1 MSAEFVNGRINSTA
15 GTHRLKLLCPG
26 PAGRNAL
33 GALGAAQA
41 PNGRLMCIEIVECF
55 AGELQAAF
63 REQDLGRAL
72 AKASRQL
79 GFDHFALTL
88 EAHASVDGAPTVLL
102 HDYPDEW
109 ASVYV
114 SFDLA
119 GRDPVRRACDK
130 SMVGFSW
137 QDLEKLIPLT
147 RGDRQMLAVGRE
159 CGIGD
164 GYTVP
169 RFLPGS
175 TRGTCSFAVAPGLEL
190 PKPAFIAAEMVGA
203 LALVSALKI
212 CGAADR
218 PAKAAL
224 SDRQR
229 ECLLWSARGKTAAE
243 IAIILG
249 ISGETVVQ
257 HLKMA
262 RERYDV
268 HCRQSL
274 VLSALYEGLIG
285 FGDIFGW
292 RQRYQ
297 SLPSANER

>member
-1 MSAEFVNGRINSTA
+1 
-15 GTHRLKLLCPG
+15 
-26 PAGRNAL
+26 
-33 GALGAAQA
+33 
-41 PNGRLMCIEIVECF
+41 MCFEIVEGF
-55 AGELQAAF
+55 AGELQKVF
-63 REQDLGRAL
+63 LEGDLSVAL
-72 AKASRQL
+72 TKVTQKL
-79 GFDHFALTL
+79 GFDHYALTL
-88 EAHASVDGAPTVLL
+88 ESPSSLEAAPAVLI

-109 ASVYV
+109 ARVYV

-137 QDLEKLIPLT
+137 QDIEELIPLT

-169 RFLPGS
+169 RFLPGA
-175 TRGTCSFAVAPGLEL
+175 TRGTCSFAVAPGQEL
-190 PKPAFIAAEMVGA
+190 PKPGLIAAEMVGA

-212 CGAADR
+212 CGDAGR
-218 PAKAAL
+218 PAKAVL

-243 IAIILG
+243 TAIILG
-249 ISGETVVQ
+249 ISVETVVQ

-274 VLSALYEGLIG
+274 ILSALYDGLIG

-292 RQRYQ
+292 RARTQRQ
-297 SLPSANER
+297 VPVLDS

>member
-1 MSAEFVNGRINSTA
+1 
-15 GTHRLKLLCPG
+15 
-26 PAGRNAL
+26 
-33 GALGAAQA
+33 
-41 PNGRLMCIEIVECF
+41 MCYEVVEEF
-55 AGELQAAF
+55 AGELQEVCQE
-63 REQDLGRAL
+63 RDLELAL
-72 AKASRQL
+72 TKATQQL
-79 GFDHFALTL
+79 GFGHFALTL
-88 EAHASVDGAPTVLL
+88 ECPSSLDDAPAVLL

-109 ASVYV
+109 ARVYV

-119 GRDPVRRACDK
+119 GRDPVRRACEK

-137 QDLEKLIPLT
+137 QDIEKLIPLT

-169 RFLPGS
+169 RFLPGA
-175 TRGTCSFAVAPGLEL
+175 TRGTCSFAVAPGQEL
-190 PKPAFIAAEMVGA
+190 PGPWLIEAEMVGA

-212 CGAADR
+212 CGKGGR

-229 ECLLWSARGKTAAE
+229 ECLLWSARGKTASE
-243 IAIILG
+243 TAIILG
-249 ISGETVVQ
+249 ISMETVIQ
-257 HLKMA
+257 HLKLA

-274 VLSALYEGLIG
+274 ILTALYDGLIG

-292 RQRYQ
+292 RARTHPNTFPIDRRPRV
-297 SLPSANER
+297 S